1 MNSPSASGPSNR
13 DWANA
18 KLSVEKVE
26 NTVNGETIFQFR
38 KEMVINGVLHVQ
50 YIWVNRLQLRG
61 VAIDH
66 AL

>member
-18 KLSVEKVE
+18 NLTLDKVE
-26 NTVNGETIFQFR
+26 FADDGETIFQLR
-38 KEMVINGVLHVQ
+38 KEMVINGVVHVQ
-50 YIWVNRLQLRG
+50 YVWMNRLQLRS